1 MRVCFILEG
10 CYPYVFGGV
19 SSWTHHYIEAMPD
32 VEFVLWCIGSKEEL
46 KGKYKFQL
54 PKNVV
59 EIHEVFLDTAL
70 EIKMDKRQ
78 RKHPK
83 ITKEER
89 EEMQNLFAGNDVNWD
104 VLFNLFQEKKMNP
117 TSLLMSQE
125 FLNLLI
131 EKCREKY
138 PYISFSNYFFNVRSM
153 LLPELYLMTTKVP
166 EADIYHTTATGYSG
180 ILGSMAKW
188 KYKKP
193 MIVTEHGIYTRE
205 REEELL
211 GAKWVLPYLRKQ
223 WIEIFYRFSA
233 CAYEYADRV
242 TALFNNANKI
252 QAAIGCPVEKLSVIE
267 NGINYDNFKDIPVKA
282 DNGYIDIGAVVRI
295 AKIKDIKTMIYA
307 FAEVKSRVPNARL
320 YILGDVDD
328 KEYNEE
334 CHQLIDQ
341 LKVEDIIFT
350 GVVSVKEYFPKFDF
364 TILTSISEGQPL
376 SVLESFAAGRP
387 VVTTDVGCCR
397 ELIDRDDEFGSAG
410 LCVPPMHK
418 DLLADAMVSMCLN
431 KGMRLKMGE
440 SGRLRAEKYY
450 TQKIMMD
457 KYRSLYEEV
466 VKK

>member
-1 MRVCFILEG
+1 
-10 CYPYVFGGV
+10 
-19 SSWTHHYIEAMPD
+19 
-32 VEFVLWCIGSKEEL
+32 
-46 KGKYKFQL
+46 
-54 PKNVV
+54 
-59 EIHEVFLDTAL
+59 
-70 EIKMDKRQ
+70 
-78 RKHPK
+78 
-83 ITKEER
+83 
-89 EEMQNLFAGNDVNWD
+89 
-104 VLFNLFQEKKMNP
+104 
-117 TSLLMSQE
+117 
-125 FLNLLI
+125 
-131 EKCREKY
+131 
-138 PYISFSNYFFNVRSM
+138 
-153 LLPELYLMTTKVP
+153 
-166 EADIYHTTATGYSG
+166 
-180 ILGSMAKW
+180 
-188 KYKKP
+188 
-193 MIVTEHGIYTRE
+193 
-205 REEELL
+205 
-211 GAKWVLPYLRKQ
+211 
-223 WIEIFYRFSA
+223 
-233 CAYEYADRV
+233 
-242 TALFNNANKI
+242 
-252 QAAIGCPVEKLSVIE
+252 
-267 NGINYDNFKDIPVKA
+267 
-282 DNGYIDIGAVVRI
+282 
-295 AKIKDIKTMIYA
+295 MIYA

-431 KGMRLKMGE
+431 KGMRLRMGE